1 MGWLSR
7 DVKMYVGSSVK
18 WNVQIFFRYNTIL
31 YNTMSYIWESETT
44 VGDSLSCVLKGLLF
58 LLVVLTDFLLAYILV
73 LVYSI
78 KGSLVI

>member
-1 MGWLSR
+1 
-7 DVKMYVGSSVK
+7 
-18 WNVQIFFRYNTIL
+18 
-31 YNTMSYIWESETT
+31 MSYIWESETT